1 MKGDICCIEGVPEGA
16 VAGVVVGESDNLV
29 EVAACVELLHCP

>member
-29 EVAACVELLHCP
+29 AACVELLHCP